1 MLSLKIIFFMLFLF
15 PVGRRRY
22 VMLSI
27 SNLSKRHDYLSSN
40 HVPKSRTSPND
51 HVNNKTTSSR
61 SNLA

>member
-40 HVPKSRTSPND
+40 HVPKS
-51 HVNNKTTSSR
+51 KTTCK
-61 SNLA
+61 